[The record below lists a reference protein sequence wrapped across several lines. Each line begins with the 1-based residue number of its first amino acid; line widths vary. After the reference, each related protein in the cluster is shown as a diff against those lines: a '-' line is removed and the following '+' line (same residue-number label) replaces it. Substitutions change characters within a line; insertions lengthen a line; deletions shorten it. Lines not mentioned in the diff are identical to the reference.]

1 MDNFGDSTLRWPD
14 GVDVI
19 EAESNPA
26 HGQYIGNWAPVS
38 ACGKMPPV
46 KHPLK
51 NRTNVRKRTFGKIVL
66 SAAIPVRGCGKIPAE
81 KSHKRY

>member
-26 HGQYIGNWAPVS
+26 HGQYIGNWAPVRATQTPS
-38 ACGKMPPV
+38 HSQNK
-46 KHPLK
+46 LY
-51 NRTNVRKRTFGKIVL
+51 TFT
-66 SAAIPVRGCGKIPAE
+66 
-81 KSHKRY
+81 